1 MTDKPLRVACIG
13 MGWWSDVLADA
24 MKRSNQF
31 EIAACYTR
39 SDEKR
44 KAFASK
50 YGCKPAASYDDI
62 LNDRGIDAVI
72 NTTPNNVHLE
82 TTRAA
87 AQAGKHVFLDKPIAN
102 TIADG
107 RAITEAC
114 RKARVVLALG
124 YQRRKESH
132 FRWVRR
138 QIDDGVFGKLVNAE
152 ANISR
157 DRLGQFDLNSWR
169 YTAEGMPGG
178 VMLQIG
184 IHYTDVLEYLMGPIK
199 AVSGRL
205 AQLVLPGDNPD
216 VASLVLEHD
225 NGALS
230 TLNASYAS
238 ASEYYCMNIYGKE
251 ASAYYDL
258 HHGLR
263 FLKRGSKSANPVP
276 CEKNDTIRE
285 ELEEFADAARGK
297 GKPEMDGEASTRSLA
312 VLRAGIKSAREGRR
326 VEVAEI
332 LDGGDI

>member
-1 MTDKPLRVACIG
+1 

-24 MKRSNQF
+24 MKRSTQF

-50 YGCKPAASYDDI
+50 YGCKPAASFDEI
-62 LNDRGIDAVI
+62 LGDPGISAVI
-72 NTTPNNVHLE
+72 NTTPNNVHRE
-82 TTRAA
+82 TTCAA

-102 TIADG
+102 TIADA
-107 RAITEAC
+107 RALTEAC
-114 RKARVVLALG
+114 RKAGVVLALG

-199 AVSGRL
+199 AVNGRL

-258 HHGLR
+258 HQGLR
-263 FLKRGSKSANPVP
+263 FLKRGSKSSSPVP

-285 ELEEFADAARGK
+285 ELEEFAGAARGK
-297 GKPEMDGEASTRSLA
+297 GKPEMDGESSTRSLA
-312 VLRAGIKSAREGRR
+312 VLRAGIQSSREGRR

-332 LDGGDI
+332 LSDKNA